1 MILFQWF
8 WMSETNNILTCGWW
22 KIQND
27 QVNDELQLNVPSR
40 KVCAIKSRNWFIHL
54 SDIGRIERTVHLD
67 LKKFFLKAGSFLYS
81 YVFLFSSRVNEL
93 DVDEVEDLSMEWMSY
108 QKTALMW
115 IIRKI
120 LWQRKKLVRWFLSVI
135 KLMITIEIT
144 KTAMTDWGLVER
156 YWHRYVDVGRSLKN
170 KLRLRDAVGV
180 IPLFSHRLA
189 F

>member
-1 MILFQWF
+1 MDKIGNLRKYHRFAEPSRSVGRRKITEKISLNLVLLRERCKWLFQWF

-22 KIQND
+22 KIQNG

-54 SDIGRIERTVHLD
+54 SDIGRIERTVRLD

-93 DVDEVEDLSMEWMSY
+93 DVDEIEDSSMEWMSY
-108 QKTALMW
+108 QKRALVW

-120 LWQRKKLVRWFLSVI
+120 L
-135 KLMITIEIT
+135 
-144 KTAMTDWGLVER
+144 
-156 YWHRYVDVGRSLKN
+156 
-170 KLRLRDAVGV
+170 
-180 IPLFSHRLA
+180 
-189 F
+189 